1 MSTNAK
7 APLALLGA
15 AGSPY
20 TRKMLALLRFRR
32 IPHAIHWGSI
42 FALCLAGLAIGRS
55 LVPASPRGSP
65 DVSAFRASLEEE
77 DWLDKWMQD
86 GLDLLNN

>member
-1 MSTNAK
+1 MMSDGGGNMSTDAK

-32 IPHAIHWGSI
+32 IPHAIHWGSH
-42 FALCLAGLAIGRS
+42 R
-55 LVPASPRGSP
+55 
-65 DVSAFRASLEEE
+65 
-77 DWLDKWMQD
+77 
-86 GLDLLNN
+86 

>member
-32 IPHAIHWGSI
+32 IPHAIHWGSHRNPPPG
-42 FALCLAGLAIGRS
+42 LPEPKLRDLAQSNENPAVRS
-55 LVPASPRGSP
+55 
-65 DVSAFRASLEEE
+65 VSNAEA
-77 DWLDKWMQD
+77 
-86 GLDLLNN
+86 G